1 MPLNIERSRTTN
13 GSISGLPR
21 KGKIRAILNNGSV
34 SNLDHA
40 ATIQQTM
47 IFHQRFLP
55 GLAIASYLVGDEK
68 TRECAVVDASSGLS
82 ATCQGG
88 WLRVRHILEKHV
100 HSDFVSGAGELKACL
115 GD

>member
-21 KGKIRAILNNGSV
+21 KGKIRAILNNGLV

-47 IFHQRFLP
+47 IFHQHFLP

-82 ATCQGG
+82 ALAKADVASNERSLPWSGCKTPNFVGAS
-88 WLRVRHILEKHV
+88 R
-100 HSDFVSGAGELKACL
+100 SD
-115 GD
+115 